1 MTGGN
6 PGQHLGISYPGF
18 TLVIGVNMCWIPL
31 ATVHSFSFIGM
42 IEVMALVTIG
52 EMKLLVGYDTGWF
65 LWKHNLAYLP
75 ARARQ

>member
-1 MTGGN
+1 M
-6 PGQHLGISYPGF
+6 F
-18 TLVIGVNMCWIPL
+18 FIPL
-31 ATVHSFSFIGM
+31 ATVNSFSFIGM

>member
-1 MTGGN
+1 M
-6 PGQHLGISYPGF
+6 F
-18 TLVIGVNMCWIPL
+18 FIPL

-52 EMKLLVGYDTGWF
+52 EMKLLVGYDTGW
-65 LWKHNLAYLP
+65 LETQPCLLLLMP